1 MIRNK
6 KILLSAWVL
15 MVGAFLITGCG
26 GNTSGSSTSG
36 STATAKNAPDFTA
49 TTLSGDMV
57 SYNANLKGKPV
68 VLNFAASWCGP
79 CEQEAPVLAKMYEK
93 YKDKVVFFGLAVKD
107 DVDSQRAFADKHG
120 LVFPIGMD
128 PRGDIVYS
136 YQKAGK
142 VSFSGIPTTFFIDS
156 EGNIKDFFIGP
167 LMEKTFEQKVASILP
182 AEGETVKTV
191 PGVTTSTTPSPAP
204 AAPTTPTTP
213 VTPAPTPVNPTPATP
228 TTPAPEIPQDGTGG
242 KTPNTGSPVLLL
254 GVLGSIMICTGF
266 MLRRGKKRSQQ

>member
-15 MVGAFLITGCG
+15 MLVAVLIAGCG
-26 GNTSGSSTSG
+26 DKTSGSSTSG
-36 STATAKNAPDFTA
+36 GSAPAKYAPDFTT
-49 TTLSGDMV
+49 TTLSGDRV

-79 CEQEAPVLAKMYEK
+79 CEQEAPVLAKMHEK
-93 YKDKVVFFGLAVKD
+93 YKDRVVFFGLAVKD
-107 DVDSQRAFADKHG
+107 DIDSQRAFADKHG

-128 PRGDIVYS
+128 PKGDIVYS

-167 LMEKTFEQKVASILP
+167 LMEKTFEQKVASIL
-182 AEGETVKTV
+182 ATEGDTTTTVS
-191 PGVTTSTTPSPAP
+191 GATTR
-204 AAPTTPTTP
+204 TTPT
-213 VTPAPTPVNPTPATP
+213 AP
-228 TTPAPEIPQDGTGG
+228 
-242 KTPNTGSPVLLL
+242 
-254 GVLGSIMICTGF
+254 
-266 MLRRGKKRSQQ
+266 

>member
-6 KILLSAWVL
+6 KILLSSWAL
-15 MVGAFLITGCG
+15 MIVAILIAGCG
-26 GNTSGSSTSG
+26 GTTSGNSTS
-36 STATAKNAPDFTA
+36 SNAAPAKYAPDFTA
-49 TTLSGDMV
+49 TTLSGDKV

-93 YKDKVVFFGLAVKD
+93 YKDRVVFFGLAVKD
-107 DVDSQRAFADKHG
+107 DIDSQRAFADKHG
-120 LVFPIGMD
+120 LEFPIGMD
-128 PRGDIVYS
+128 PNGDIVYS

-182 AEGETVKTV
+182 AEGETGKTV
-191 PGVTTSTTPSPAP
+191 PTPVV
-204 AAPTTPTTP
+204 PTTPTAP
-213 VTPAPTPVNPTPATP
+213 VTP
-228 TTPAPEIPQDGTGG
+228 TTPAPVVPQSGTGG
-242 KTPNTGSPVLLL
+242 KTPDTGSPVLLL
-254 GVLGSIMICTGF
+254 SALGSIMICTGF
-266 MLRRGKKRSQQ
+266 VLSRRKKRS

>member
-6 KILLSAWVL
+6 KILLSALVL
-15 MVGAFLITGCG
+15 ILIAVLIAGCS
-26 GNTSGSSTSG
+26 GNNSGSSTSG
-36 STATAKNAPDFTA
+36 NAAPAKYAPDFTV
-49 TTLSGDMV
+49 TTLSGDRV

-107 DVDSQRAFADKHG
+107 DTDSQRAFAEKHG
-120 LVFPIGMD
+120 LEFPIGMD
-128 PRGDIVYS
+128 PNGDIVYS

-142 VSFSGIPTTFFIDS
+142 VSFSGIPTTFFIDA

-182 AEGETVKTV
+182 ADADTSKTV
-191 PGVTTSTTPSPAP
+191 TGTTTRT
-204 AAPTTPTTP
+204 
-213 VTPAPTPVNPTPATP
+213 TPVNP
-228 TTPAPEIPQDGTGG
+228 
-242 KTPNTGSPVLLL
+242 
-254 GVLGSIMICTGF
+254 
-266 MLRRGKKRSQQ
+266 